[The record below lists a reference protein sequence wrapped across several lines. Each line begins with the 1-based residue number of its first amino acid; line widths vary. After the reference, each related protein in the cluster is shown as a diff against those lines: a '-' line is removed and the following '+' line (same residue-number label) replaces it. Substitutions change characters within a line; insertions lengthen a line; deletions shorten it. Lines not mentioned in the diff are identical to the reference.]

1 MNVYEPTE
9 GAWHQWAQSPETVAF
24 LSWLRMRDQELCA
37 AAKQAVKQRK
47 PIDEFI
53 LRASVFDEIAENIT
67 SKNNGPNSTI
77 K

>member
-9 GAWHQWAQSPETVAF
+9 GAWHKWAQSPETVAF